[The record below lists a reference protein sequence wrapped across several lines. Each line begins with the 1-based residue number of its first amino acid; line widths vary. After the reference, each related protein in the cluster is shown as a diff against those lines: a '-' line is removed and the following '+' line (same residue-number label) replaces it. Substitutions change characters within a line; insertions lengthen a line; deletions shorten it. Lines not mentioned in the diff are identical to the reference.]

1 MKIRIAV
8 IDDERIVGT
17 RLKNALEKTEEGSR
31 DCAYEVE
38 AFTAV
43 EPFFQQMASKGF
55 HLVFTDLKM
64 PDADGMTVLE
74 RIKILSPDTEVI
86 IITGYSSIDSA
97 IEAIKKGAYH
107 YSVKPLK
114 LDQIRLLAKN
124 AVEKIRLLSENRSLR
139 DAIAQRDSITSIVGA
154 STAMQEVFALTRKVA
169 AVDCNVLIQG
179 RSGTGKELVARA
191 IHALSHR
198 KDSLFVSFNCGG
210 FTEELISSELF
221 GHEKGAFTGA
231 STAQIGLIESGA
243 GGTVFLDEIG
253 EMPHSMQVKLLHVI
267 QEKRIFR
274 VGGIRPIDLDIR
286 IVAATNRDLKKEV
299 EAGNFREDLFYRLN
313 VVNIQL
319 PTLAERRDDIP
330 FLISHFIDS
339 FNKVF
344 GKKVRGLSPQ
354 ALEILMHY
362 DFPGNIRELKNI
374 IERAIALT
382 DQSRIQVTDLPP
394 DLQNLDFKT
403 FETLEMETLEEMEK
417 RYITTILQR
426 ANYNRHLA
434 AKILGLPRTTLWRR
448 LKEYGLDPESCDYL
462 IS

>member
-1 MKIRIAV
+1 MNIRIAV
-8 IDDERIVGT
+8 IDDERIVGN
-17 RLKNALEKTEEGSR
+17 RLKSALGKTGENVC
-31 DCAYEVE
+31 DCPYDVE
-38 AFTAV
+38 AFTSV
-43 EPFFQQMASKGF
+43 EPFFQQMVSKGF

-74 RIKILSPDTEVI
+74 RVKKMSPDTEVI
-86 IITGYSSIDSA
+86 VITGYSSIDSA

-124 AVEKIRLLSENRSLR
+124 AVEKIRLQSENRSLR
-139 DAIAQRDSITSIVGA
+139 EAIAQRDSISSIVGA
-154 STAMQEVFALTRKVA
+154 SIAMQEVFALTRKVA
-169 AVDCNVLIQG
+169 VVDCNVLIEG

-330 FLISHFIDS
+330 LLISHFIDS

-382 DQSRIQVTDLPP
+382 DQSRIQVIDLPP
-394 DLQNLDFKT
+394 DLQRLDFKT

-426 ANYNRHLA
+426 TNYNRHLT

-448 LKEYGLDPESCDYL
+448 LKEYGLDSESGDYL

>member
-374 IERAIALT
+374 IERAVALT
-382 DQSRIQVTDLPP
+382 DQSRIQVIDLPP

-448 LKEYGLDPESCDYL
+448 LKEYGLDPESGDYL

>member
-1 MKIRIAV
+1 MNIRIAV
-8 IDDERIVGT
+8 IDDERIVGS
-17 RLKNALEKTEEGSR
+17 RLKNALEKAGDDSR
-31 DCAYEVE
+31 DCPYDVA

-74 RIKILSPDTEVI
+74 RVKKMSPDTEVI
-86 IITGYSSIDSA
+86 VITGYSSIDSA

-124 AVEKIRLLSENRSLR
+124 AIEKIRLLSENRSLR
-139 DAIAQRDSITSIVGA
+139 EAIAQRDSISSIVGA
-154 STAMQEVFALTRKVA
+154 ITAMQEVFALTRKVA

-191 IHALSHR
+191 IHDLSHR
-198 KDSLFVSFNCGG
+198 KNSLFVSFNCGG

-330 FLISHFIDS
+330 LLISHLIDS

-382 DQSRIQVTDLPP
+382 DQSRIQVIDLPP
-394 DLQNLDFKT
+394 DLQKLAFKT

-426 ANYNRHLA
+426 TNYNRHLA

-448 LKEYGLDPESCDYL
+448 LKEYGIDPESSDYL

>member
-8 IDDERIVGT
+8 IDDERIVGS
-17 RLKNALEKTEEGSR
+17 RLKTALEKAGENLCGFPC
-31 DCAYEVE
+31 DVE

-43 EPFFQQMASKGF
+43 EPFFQQLACKGF

-64 PDADGMTVLE
+64 PDADGMTVME
-74 RIKILSPDTEVI
+74 QIKKLSPDTEVI
-86 IITGYSSIDSA
+86 IITGYSSINSA
-97 IEAIKKGAYH
+97 IEAIKKGAFH

-114 LDQIRLLAKN
+114 LDEIRLLAKN
-124 AVEKIRLLSENRSLR
+124 AIEKIRLQSENRSLR
-139 DAIAQRDSITSIVGA
+139 EAIAQRDSLTSIVGA
-154 STAMQEVFALTRKVA
+154 STAMQAVFAITRKVA
-169 AVDCNVLIQG
+169 PVDCNVLIQG

-191 IHALSHR
+191 IHDLSHR
-198 KDSLFVSFNCGG
+198 KNSLFVAFNCGG

-221 GHEKGAFTGA
+221 GHEKGSFTGA
-231 STAQIGLIESGA
+231 STTQIGLIESGA

-274 VGGIRPIDLDIR
+274 VGGVRPIDLDIR

-313 VVNIQL
+313 VVNIQMPSL
-319 PTLAERRDDIP
+319 LERRDDIP
-330 FLISHFIDS
+330 LLIAHFIDN

-344 GKKVRGLSPQ
+344 GKKIKGLSSQ

-374 IERAIALT
+374 IERAVALT
-382 DQSRIQVTDLPP
+382 DQGRIQVADLPP
-394 DLQNLDFKT
+394 DLQKLDFKT

-417 RYITTILQR
+417 RYITTILER
-426 ANYNRHLA
+426 TNYNRHLA
-434 AKILGLPRTTLWRR
+434 AKILGIPRTTLWRR
-448 LKEYGLDPESCDYL
+448 LKEYGIDPDYL
-462 IS
+462 LT